1 MESKTRIFIRRRL
14 KQPFTVRVSARH
26 LPATYND
33 ATHVELRTTLPRPV
47 KTFLTGY
54 GVRCAEDGE
63 AELLGS
69 LRVSI
74 RDIVSDHPPLSDDD
88 AAAVREMTAEAR
100 AIAAA
105 VGLLPEG
112 AA

>member
-1 MESKTRIFIRRRL
+1 MGGATVITVVGNLTGDPELRFIPSG
-14 KQPFTVRVSARH
+14 QAVASFTVAST
-26 LPATYND
+26 P
-33 ATHVELRTTLPRPV
+33 RTFDRQAGQW
-47 KTFLTGY
+47 K
-54 GVRCAEDGE
+54 DGE